1 MKKAVLDALVKTL
14 NDFKSA
20 NLENEIL
27 NQAGKSPSDII
38 KDVESLDKNIRKAF
52 KLNEPI
58 EEYSKFIERKYE

>member
-1 MKKAVLDALVKTL
+1 VKKAVLDALVKTL